1 MLAEEVAQNYPRVF
15 KDLDKDLQANLKQ
28 KVCQNCNEPLKK
40 QNIDY
45 LLMSDGR
52 VIWWC
57 RVCVKE
63 RKRW

>member
-1 MLAEEVAQNYPRVF
+1 MLAEEVAQNYPRVL

-28 KVCQNCNEPLKK
+28 KVCQNCNESLKK

-45 LLMSDGR
+45 LLTSEGR

-57 RVCVKE
+57 RVCVKI
-63 RKRW
+63 KRRW